1 MLSWTVA
8 VCVVIRRRRHISGVD
23 REVISASFAASCALS
38 LDAPSAAFMAFC
50 PHATRADDNDFNT
63 ETVRDVVSFMFRAA
77 IRRDYRCCDLGSCR
91 KPPLLSALE
100 NSRLLK
106 AVT

>member
-23 REVISASFAASCALS
+23 REVISVGFAASCALS
-38 LDAPSAAFMAFC
+38 LDASSVAFMAFC

-77 IRRDYRCCDLGSCR
+77 IRRDCRCCDLGNVHCR
-91 KPPLLSALE
+91 PLA
-100 NSRLLK
+100 K
-106 AVT
+106 TAGY